1 MDSNMK
7 EVLDSLTNTVRLC
20 RGHEKVKS
28 IRPVTIEDEYG
39 CVHEIARIE
48 YENGHVGGVDISCDS
63 GIAAIYDVA
72 KYLMCH

>member
-7 EVLDSLTNTVRLC
+7 EVLDRLTNTVRLC
-20 RGHEKVKS
+20 RGREKVKS
-28 IRPVTIEDEYG
+28 IQPMTIKDEHG
-39 CVHEIARIE
+39 CVQEIARIE
-48 YENGHVGGVDISCDS
+48 YENGHTVGVDIGCDS